1 MSASLLALAVLGAWP
16 PPPPPGD
23 DAAEESQPEDLDAE
37 AEPEPEPPPEDPAPE
52 PAPPPQEVDSRGYPV
67 MDYADDP
74 GDPAEELRYADEI
87 PPAEPVEWATE
98 SPEQPPVEY
107 GEGVQRPPPSKA
119 ALEAQGPGGLAKTT
133 RGRGSN
139 ESPQRFAFELKFGPY
154 VPSADR
160 NFSGDGLG
168 PYASIYGPTDSTGAA
183 TGQPKPRLF
192 SVIAFDWQFVY
203 VGGPLSVGTSV
214 GFFRDKAQAILADP
228 DPDADSIR
236 SPADG
241 TSFNVIPVTLL
252 AGYRFELM
260 ADRWKVP
267 LVPYAK
273 GGLAYGFWWSTNG
286 DGKVSE
292 NSAGVKGRGGNIGW
306 QVNTG
311 LMLRL
316 DFIDRGSARE
326 LDRVTGINHTY
337 LFGEYQFSR
346 MSAFGSG
353 TRFDVGDDTWLVGLA
368 MEF

>member
-1 MSASLLALAVLGAWP
+1 MSATVLAFAVLGFGAP
-16 PPPPPGD
+16 PPPPTD
-23 DAAEESQPEDLDAE
+23 DAAPAAPE
-37 AEPEPEPPPEDPAPE
+37 AEPEPAPAPAGDPE
-52 PAPPPQEVDSRGYPV
+52 GPALDARGYPV
-67 MDYADDP
+67 MDYADGAPDP
-74 GDPAEELRYADEI
+74 TEELQYADET
-87 PPAEPVEWATE
+87 PPPPELEYAEESPVQEPVE
-98 SPEQPPVEY
+98 Y
-107 GEGVQRPPPSKA
+107 DEGIQRAPPSEE
-119 ALEAQGPGGLAKTT
+119 ALRRQGPQTVTKKTKR
-133 RGRGSN
+133 RGDPN

-160 NFSGDGLG
+160 NFTGDGLG
-168 PYASIYGPTDSTGAA
+168 PYATIYGPTDSSGEA

-192 SVIAFDWQFVY
+192 SVMAFDWQFVY
-203 VGGPLSVGTSV
+203 VGGPLSIGTSI
-214 GFFRDKAQAILADP
+214 GFFRDKAQAILAAP

-236 SPADG
+236 SPADD
-241 TSFNVIPVTLL
+241 TSFNVIPLTLL

-286 DGKVSE
+286 NGKVSE

-311 LMLRL
+311 MMLRL

-353 TRFDVGDDTWLVGLA
+353 ARFDVGDDTWLVGLA